1 LTNLS
6 NLSLRHNLLKWL
18 PSQIGL
24 LTNLNVL
31 VVCDNRLTWLPHE
44 LAHLTNLKELWVRL
58 FVSSHRSLT
67 CCCSID
73 CWQSTPERRRR
84 LQLFHSLRQGGLQDL
99 GLPALVTLEIV
110 DQSMPDNEIRMWA
123 KWELITAAKHF
134 HERRG
139 IEPGTSIVAP
149 RSRLS
154 LFLRRFMR

>member
-1 LTNLS
+1 VCARRVKEVVLATTT
-6 NLSLRHNLLKWL
+6 H
-18 PSQIGL
+18 IGMI
-24 LTNLNVL
+24 
-31 VVCDNRLTWLPHE
+31 R
-44 LAHLTNLKELWVRL
+44 
-58 FVSSHRSLT
+58 
-67 CCCSID
+67 
-73 CWQSTPERRRR
+73 ERATEICI
-84 LQLFHSLRQGGLQDL
+84 GLQDL

-110 DQSMPDNEIRMWA
+110 DQSMPDNDIRMWA